1 MNCARI
7 EALKQENNELKAR
20 NEALRQENNE
30 LKARN
35 EELEKRDKIHFKI
48 LNDKYI
54 PENKISDKPKL
65 PEKFSSIEFYS
76 EFDMQIKFNKLIDYL
91 EERKI

>member
-1 MNCARI
+1 MHCARI

-20 NEALRQENNE
+20 NEALKQENNE

-54 PENKISDKPKL
+54 PENKISNKPKL
-65 PEKFSSIEFYS
+65 PEQIDTVS
-76 EFDMQIKFNKLIDYL
+76 EFLDIDEIVFKLNKVIKYL
-91 EERKI
+91 K